1 MAGELVEDDGD
12 FEWAGLLFNGGADG
26 KIHFDRLE
34 GIVGTAPKRDNAR
47 ERTGNGMSIGEW
59 RQSGRTIRAIDC
71 IVEDDDTLDDLRAAM
86 TVRGLHELVWKGIAG
101 RGSGERLV
109 YAEAVPPADD
119 AIDDEAWSNGIYK
132 VTLEWACPDP
142 RVFNNS
148 VKTETIDSS
157 TSTITNAGNTAGM
170 WSVEVAGPCV
180 NPRIRRIDD
189 PQAFTFYYRG
199 TVASGKT
206 LVINSRTKTA
216 TIDGRSVLGSCSGYS
231 PDDLHAW
238 IPLDPGD
245 NDFRFGSDSGTSS
258 VTFAWRDAW
267 C

>member
-1 MAGELVEDDGD
+1 MAGELVTNSGD
-12 FEWAGLLFNGGADG
+12 FEWAGLLFNSGPGGG
-26 KIHFDRLE
+26 IHFDRLD
-34 GIVGTAPKRDNAR
+34 GLAGLAPKRDNQRDRVAD
-47 ERTGNGMSIGEW
+47 GFSIGES
-59 RQSGRTIRAIDC
+59 RRSGRTITALGASI
-71 IVEDDDTLDDLRAAM
+71 EDDDTLDDLRAAM
-86 TVRGLHELVWKGIAG
+86 SVTGVHELVWRGIAG
-101 RGSGERLV
+101 RGTGERLV
-109 YAEAVPPADD
+109 YAEAMNLDVTVDAQGYRNQSYTAD
-119 AIDDEAWSNGIYK
+119 
-132 VTLEWACPDP
+132 LEWACPDP

-216 TIDGRSVLGSCSGYS
+216 TIDGRSVLGSCTGYS